1 MNIHT
6 RHIDILWM
14 KSKYSPFYI
23 IPTIRVGKL
32 ETCGIYVDVL
42 WLYILVTVY
51 QKSMLKQ

>member
-23 IPTIRVGKL
+23 TPAIRVGKL
-32 ETCGIYVDVL
+32 GTIGIYVDVQ
-42 WLYILVTVY
+42 WLCIMVTVH
-51 QKSMLKQ
+51 QKSMLK